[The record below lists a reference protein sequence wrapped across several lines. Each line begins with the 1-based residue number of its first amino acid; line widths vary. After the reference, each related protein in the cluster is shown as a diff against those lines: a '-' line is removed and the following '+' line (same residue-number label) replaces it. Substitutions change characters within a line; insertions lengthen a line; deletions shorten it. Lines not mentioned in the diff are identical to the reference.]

1 MKWLPRTAWSFVIL
15 GIVAGCTGDE
25 ASSPPGGSPATSP
38 GAAPDST
45 KRGVPPVTQPA
56 PAKESAPKDTAKPPG
71 DTKAQETPA
80 LEPPKTEPAK
90 EKTEPAKEKTAD
102 VKLSDEELASIKK
115 LPKAD
120 QELAIK
126 QAVCPVSGDHL
137 GGEMGMPIKVTAEG
151 RTFFLCC
158 EGCKDEVKKDA
169 KGVIAKLDTQ
179 IKK

>member
-1 MKWLPRTAWSFVIL
+1 MRWLPRTAWSFVIL
-15 GIVAGCTGDE
+15 GLVAGCTGDE
-25 ASSPPGGSPATSP
+25 TQTPPGGAPSATP
-38 GAAPDST
+38 GAAPDSA

-56 PAKESAPKDTAKPPG
+56 PAKESAPKATAKPPG
-71 DTKAQETPA
+71 EAKGQETPA

-90 EKTEPAKEKTAD
+90 DKAEPAQDKTAD

-115 LPKAD
+115 LPPAD

-137 GGEMGMPIKVTAEG
+137 GGEMGMPIKITAEG

-158 EGCKDEVKKDA
+158 DGCKDDVKKDP
-169 KGVIAKLDTQ
+169 KGVIAKLDAR
-179 IKK
+179 KKK